1 MSAKQTGVAGPKLVD
16 TEAENGLF
24 GVCLNDEA
32 KVVYLQPEQEPE
44 DGFECQCH
52 QLVGRKKEGNE
63 QLEPHEQAELAPL
76 HSQPDMVIVCG
87 LLESDLG
94 G

>member
-1 MSAKQTGVAGPKLVD
+1 MLVD
-16 TEAENGLF
+16 AEAESGLL

-32 KVVYLQPEQEPE
+32 EVVYLQPEQEPKGPVSASSAFCAE
-44 DGFECQCH
+44 
-52 QLVGRKKEGNE
+52 KEKGNA

-87 LLESDLG
+87 WLREW
-94 G
+94 